1 MDVVTFG
8 ETMVLFNPDSN
19 GPLRYAHR
27 FTKSIGGAESN
38 VAIALTRLGH
48 EVGWFSRVGND
59 EFGKY
64 IKSVIRGEGVDVSRV
79 VEDEERN
86 TGLIFKERFMHTD
99 PNIYY
104 YRKNSATSFLNVDDL
119 DYDYIKQSKILHI
132 TGITLAL
139 SKLAREAVYKAI
151 EIAKK
156 EKVLISFDPNMRFK
170 LWSKEEAKPILLDIA
185 KKVDIIL
192 PGISEAEML
201 LGINNPKEISNRFLD
216 MGCNTVAIKLGKE
229 GCYVS
234 DKNSG
239 EFCDG
244 YVIDKFEDTVGA
256 GDGFAAGFLSGI
268 LKGLSLKESA
278 QMANA
283 VGAMATLVR
292 GDMEG
297 FPTTSQ
303 VMEFMGKEKY
313 VDR

>member
-19 GPLRYAHR
+19 GPLRYVHK

-48 EVGWFSRVGND
+48 EVGWFSRLGND

-79 VEDEERN
+79 VEDKEKN

-104 YRKNSATSFLNVDDL
+104 YRKNSATSFLNKDDL
-119 DYDYIKQSKILHI
+119 DYNYIKKAKVLHI

-139 SKLAREAVYKAI
+139 SKSAIEAVYKSI

-156 EKVLISFDPNMRFK
+156 ENVLISFDPNMRFK
-170 LWSKEEAKPILLDIA
+170 LWSVEEAKPVLLDIA
-185 KKVDIIL
+185 KKADIIF

-201 LGINNPKEISNRFLD
+201 LGIDKPKEIANSFLN
-216 MGCNTVAIKLGKE
+216 MGCSRVAIKLGKE
-229 GCYVS
+229 GCFVS
-234 DKNSG
+234 NKNEG
-239 EFCDG
+239 QFYKG

-268 LKGLSLKESA
+268 LKGLSLKECA

>member
-19 GPLRYAHR
+19 GPLRYVHK

-38 VAIALTRLGH
+38 VAIALARLGH
-48 EVGWFSRVGND
+48 EVGWFSKLGND

-64 IKSVIRGEGVDVSRV
+64 IKAIIRGEGVDVSRV
-79 VEDEERN
+79 VEDDN
-86 TGLIFKERFMHTD
+86 NVTGLVFKERFMHTD

-104 YRKNSATSFLNVDDL
+104 YRKHSATSFLNVEDIN
-119 DYDYIKQSKILHI
+119 YNYIKNSKILHI
-132 TGITLAL
+132 TGITAAL
-139 SKLAREAVYKAI
+139 SKTSREAVFKAI

-156 EKVLISFDPNMRFK
+156 ENVIISFDPNIRLK
-170 LWSKEEAKPILLDIA
+170 LWKIEEAKDVLLNIA
-185 KKVDIIL
+185 NKADIIF
-192 PGISEAEML
+192 PGISEAKML
-201 LGINNPKEISNRFLD
+201 LGIDEPKEITSNFLE
-216 MGCNTVAIKLGKE
+216 MGCNIVAIKLGKE
-229 GCYVS
+229 GCYVANRETS
-234 DKNSG
+234 QFYK
-239 EFCDG
+239 G

-268 LKGLSLKESA
+268 LQGLNIGECA
-278 QMANA
+278 QIANA

-297 FPTTSQ
+297 FPTKSQ

-313 VDR
+313 IDR